1 MSDLAITNSFDAGD
15 AIVASEMNTNFG
27 NITTWANGA
36 PNIGVSGS
44 TATMDGAL
52 TVTEALIASS
62 TSQFNGTVTLGVDDT
77 GVDLICYGA
86 ATGAYMKWN
95 QATDD
100 LQLVGAA
107 GLDIAG
113 DIDVDGTANF
123 DVVDIDGACDM
134 ASTLSVAGNLTVG
147 GSIDGP
153 SSFYVGNG
161 EGEQAYFANDS
172 NQTFFQSNGT
182 WRAYFTAA
190 GHFQPY
196 TNDAYNVGVEGGRW
210 DTIYATDGTIN
221 TSDER
226 DKTNVADLDL
236 GLPFIN
242 ALRPISYTWDMRSG
256 RVGTRTH
263 MGFSAQE
270 VATVL
275 GDQAA
280 DRAVW
285 SDAPAGENINV
296 EGEAVPY
303 DACQGLRYHELI
315 APLVKS
321 VQELTTRLEAL
332 EAA

>member
-1 MSDLAITNSFDAGD
+1 YIGSNSSGRDTVLQVNEADVLTCEAGKVTI
-15 AIVASEMNTNFG
+15 AG
-27 NITTWANGA
+27 NITG
-36 PNIGVSGS
+36 
-44 TATMDGAL
+44 
-52 TVTEALIASS
+52 
-62 TSQFNGTVTLGVDDT
+62 
-77 GVDLICYGA
+77 
-86 ATGAYMKWN
+86 
-95 QATDD
+95 QADF
-100 LQLVGAA
+100 
-107 GLDIAG
+107 I
-113 DIDVDGTANF
+113 
-123 DVVDIDGACDM
+123 
-134 ASTLSVAGNLTVG
+134 
-147 GSIDGP
+147 
-153 SSFYVGNG
+153 VGNG
-161 EGEQAYFANDS
+161 AGEQIGFLNDS
-172 NQTFFQSNGT
+172 NQTFIQSNGT
-182 WRAYFTAA
+182 WRAYFTSA

-196 TNDAYNVGVEGGRW
+196 ANDTYNIGVDGGRW

-226 DKTNVADLDL
+226 DKTNIADLDL
-236 GLPFIN
+236 GLSFVN
-242 ALRPISYTWDMRSG
+242 ALRPISYTWDTRGG

-285 SDAPAGENINV
+285 SDAPAGENINA

-303 DACQGLRYHELI
+303 EACQGLRYHELI